1 MKYDINLKK
10 HFTASALIKNDEG
23 KVLLVYHK
31 KLDVWLYP
39 GGHIEA
45 NETPD
50 EAVVREVKEETGLDV
65 EIVGELATKLNDE
78 EEDVS
83 VLHNPYI
90 ILCERIKAKEEH
102 YHIDMVYACKTTS
115 GQKLVYNKYE
125 SKGIGFF
132 GINDVETIPLF
143 PNFKNLLSK
152 FLSESS

>member
-1 MKYDINLKK
+1 MNYSANLNK
-10 HFTASALIKNDEG
+10 HFTASALIKNDVD

-31 KLDVWLYP
+31 KLNVWIYP

-50 EAVVREVKEETGLDV
+50 EAVIREVKEETGLDV
-65 EIVGELATKLNDE
+65 EIIGDLETSLNDKE
-78 EEDVS
+78 ADVT
-83 VLHNPYI
+83 VLHNPYA

-102 YHIDMVYACKTTS
+102 YHIDMVYACKITS
-115 GQKLVYNKYE
+115 GQKLLYNKNE

-132 GINDVETIPLF
+132 GINDIETIPLF

-152 FLSESS
+152 FLTESL

>member
-1 MKYDINLKK
+1 MKYDRSLEK

-65 EIVGELATKLNDE
+65 KIVGNRGTSLNDG

-83 VLHNPYI
+83 VLYNPFV
-90 ILCERIKAKEEH
+90 ILCERIKSKNEH
-102 YHIDMVYACKTTS
+102 YHIDMVYVCKIIKE
-115 GQKLVYNKYE
+115 QKLEHNRSE

-132 GINDVETIPLF
+132 GVNDIETIPLF
-143 PNFKNLLSK
+143 PNFKNLLRK
-152 FLSESS
+152 FLKE

>member
-1 MKYDINLKK
+1 MKYNRNLEK

-31 KLDVWLYP
+31 KLNVWIYP

-45 NETPD
+45 DETPD

-65 EIVGELATKLNDE
+65 EIMGDLATSLSDE

-90 ILCERIKAKEEH
+90 ILCERIKAKKEH
-102 YHIDMVYACKTTS
+102 YHIDMVYICKIIK
-115 GQKLVYNKYE
+115 GQNLEYNRSE
-125 SKGIGFF
+125 SRGIGFF
-132 GINDVETIPLF
+132 GVSEITTIPMF
-143 PNFKNLLSK
+143 PNFKNLIIK
-152 FLSESS
+152 FLKE